1 MADNTGSNLL
11 LQQAPHT
18 ASPMG
23 AAQIQTTRLAGIGA
37 TPHMPAGMASGGAGR
52 FPPPPM
58 PAGMASGAGIMA
70 MLGQAPPPPTTLAS
84 AGSNIM
90 SMLGQAPSCSA
101 FHETGGGK
109 DILALLRQAA
119 AAAEAQQAQAPPP
132 PPVLQ
137 MVPPPPPTQQQHQP
151 AVDEELLM
159 LLMKGTQ
166 GAQSPHRICLSFL
179 DRGSVY
185 CCTLLELAG

>member
-1 MADNTGSNLL
+1 MLADNTGSNLL

-23 AAQIQTTRLAGIGA
+23 SAQIQTTRLAG
-37 TPHMPAGMASGGAGR
+37 TNPGGAGR

-70 MLGQAPPPPTTLAS
+70 MLGQAPPPPTTPAS

-90 SMLGQAPSCSA
+90 AMLGQAPPC
-101 FHETGGGK
+101 HETGGGK

-137 MVPPPPPTQQQHQP
+137 MAPPPPPTP
-151 AVDEELLM
+151 AVDQELLM

-166 GAQSPHRICLSFL
+166 GAQSPHRICLSCL

-185 CCTLLELAG
+185 CCTLLELAGYDASNT

>member
-1 MADNTGSNLL
+1 MVADNTGSNLL

-37 TPHMPAGMASGGAGR
+37 TAGVAGR

-70 MLGQAPPPPTTLAS
+70 MLGQAPPPPTTPAS

-90 SMLGQAPSCSA
+90 SMLGQAPPC
-101 FHETGGGK
+101 HETGGGK

-119 AAAEAQQAQAPPP
+119 AAAEAQAPPP
-132 PPVLQ
+132 PLVLQ
-137 MVPPPPPTQQQHQP
+137 MAPPPPPTQQQHQP
-151 AVDEELLM
+151 AVDQELLM

-166 GAQSPHRICLSFL
+166 GAKSPHRRAEAQHIALLS
-179 DRGSVY
+179 
-185 CCTLLELAG
+185 